1 MTPPARLPDNE
12 QERLAALQRLE
23 VLDSATEPGFE
34 VLVRAASL
42 VCGTPISLISMI
54 DADRQW
60 FKANVGLPEVAE
72 TPRDVAFCA
81 HALLGDELFEVPD
94 ATQDPRFAQNPLVTG
109 SPDIRFYAGIPLTL
123 SDGHRVGTLCV
134 MDRVARELNDTQRE
148 VLRCL
153 GVAAAKALEM
163 RRTATEEARYRVLTD
178 MSPLGVYA
186 SNAKGAFTYTNARW
200 QQIHDLQAVRA
211 LDDGWTDAIHP
222 ADRARVTEQWQR
234 SGRLQ
239 SEFNQE
245 FRVRR
250 SDGSVR
256 TVRSRARPVLDE
268 FGRTQSYVGNV
279 EDITEGRALL
289 DRLVASETRVRSLY
303 QATPALLHSTDSDG
317 VLLTVSD
324 RWLET
329 LGYEPHE
336 VLGKPSLSFFTEA
349 SRQHAQSIGQPLLRA
364 EGRVNRLP
372 YQVLTQAGQ
381 VLDVEWSA
389 LLEQDAQGEILR
401 VMAVMEDVTE
411 RRKAEREL
419 QRSQELLQQTNQLA
433 GVGGW
438 EYEIVSGELVW
449 DARMFELYGVSAEH
463 NTASEAWSTHVHP
476 GDRAE
481 SEARLAEAIA
491 GGRPFDIEFRIRRAD
506 GSERSIRSAAHVTR
520 DPDGKPQRMTG
531 VNWDV
536 TEAKQLQQEVDR
548 QRELLAVTLQSIADA
563 VITTDASGN
572 VQWMNPVAERMTG
585 WNSAEAQGRPLQQVF
600 VIVNQETRLP
610 AENPVATCLKE
621 GQVVGLANHTLLISR
636 DGMEHGIEDSA
647 TPIRSGS
654 GEVLGVVLVFHDVT
668 EQRRLSGEMSYRAT
682 HDDLTGLFNRGEFE
696 TRLGRVLQQSHDD
709 RSAHALLYIDL
720 DQFKLVNDA
729 CGHSAGD
736 QLLKQFSKLL
746 ADTLRSRDILA
757 RLGGDE
763 FAAILEYCTEQHA
776 LSVAQKICDRMEVYR
791 FEHDGKRFRVGA
803 SIGLVPVDAR
813 WSGKAAILQA
823 ADTCCYAAKE
833 AGRNR
838 VQVWLDTDHALRER
852 HGEMQWTT
860 RIEQALD
867 EDRFELF
874 GQRIVPLGAQEPGL
888 HAEVL
893 LRLRDPD
900 GSLIPP
906 GAFMPAAER
915 FHLMTRIDRWV
926 LKAVLAW
933 LHLHA
938 EQVHRLSMNLSG
950 QSLGDRAFHRQ
961 AVEQLSALP
970 ASTLSRLCL
979 EITET
984 AAITNLADAGLFIE
998 QVRALG
1004 VQVALDDFGA
1014 GMSSFGYLKSLP
1026 VNTLKIDG
1034 QFVKGLLGDA
1044 LDHAAVRSFV
1054 EVARLVNMDTV
1065 AEFVETQAIHDEL
1078 RRLGVT
1084 HAQGYLLHRPEP
1096 LEALLRSA

>member
-1 MTPPARLPDNE
+1 
-12 QERLAALQRLE
+12 
-23 VLDSATEPGFE
+23 
-34 VLVRAASL
+34 
-42 VCGTPISLISMI
+42 
-54 DADRQW
+54 
-60 FKANVGLPEVAE
+60 
-72 TPRDVAFCA
+72 
-81 HALLGDELFEVPD
+81 
-94 ATQDPRFAQNPLVTG
+94 
-109 SPDIRFYAGIPLTL
+109 
-123 SDGHRVGTLCV
+123 
-134 MDRVARELNDTQRE
+134 
-148 VLRCL
+148 
-153 GVAAAKALEM
+153 
-163 RRTATEEARYRVLTD
+163 
-178 MSPLGVYA
+178 
-186 SNAKGAFTYTNARW
+186 
-200 QQIHDLQAVRA
+200 
-211 LDDGWTDAIHP
+211 
-222 ADRARVTEQWQR
+222 
-234 SGRLQ
+234 
-239 SEFNQE
+239 
-245 FRVRR
+245 
-250 SDGSVR
+250 
-256 TVRSRARPVLDE
+256 
-268 FGRTQSYVGNV
+268 
-279 EDITEGRALL
+279 
-289 DRLVASETRVRSLY
+289 
-303 QATPALLHSTDSDG
+303 
-317 VLLTVSD
+317 
-324 RWLET
+324 
-329 LGYEPHE
+329 
-336 VLGKPSLSFFTEA
+336 
-349 SRQHAQSIGQPLLRA
+349 
-364 EGRVNRLP
+364 
-372 YQVLTQAGQ
+372 
-381 VLDVEWSA
+381 
-389 LLEQDAQGEILR
+389 
-401 VMAVMEDVTE
+401 
-411 RRKAEREL
+411 
-419 QRSQELLQQTNQLA
+419 LLQ
-433 GVGGW
+433 
-438 EYEIVSGELVW
+438 
-449 DARMFELYGVSAEH
+449 
-463 NTASEAWSTHVHP
+463 
-476 GDRAE
+476 
-481 SEARLAEAIA
+481 
-491 GGRPFDIEFRIRRAD
+491 
-506 GSERSIRSAAHVTR
+506 
-520 DPDGKPQRMTG
+520 
-531 VNWDV
+531 
-536 TEAKQLQQEVDR
+536 
-548 QRELLAVTLQSIADA
+548 
-563 VITTDASGN
+563 
-572 VQWMNPVAERMTG
+572 
-585 WNSAEAQGRPLQQVF
+585 
-600 VIVNQETRLP
+600 
-610 AENPVATCLKE
+610 
-621 GQVVGLANHTLLISR
+621 
-636 DGMEHGIEDSA
+636 
-647 TPIRSGS
+647 
-654 GEVLGVVLVFHDVT
+654 
-668 EQRRLSGEMSYRAT
+668 
-682 HDDLTGLFNRGEFE
+682 
-696 TRLGRVLQQSHDD
+696 
-709 RSAHALLYIDL
+709 
-720 DQFKLVNDA
+720 
-729 CGHSAGD
+729 
-736 QLLKQFSKLL
+736 QFSKLL

-791 FEHDGKRFRVGA
+791 FEHDGKRFRVGT

-1096 LEALLRSA
+1096 LEALLRPA